1 MLVHYATKA
10 NSQFYVYLPSQY
22 GYPNEGNF
30 SFDRLHERKKITP
43 VVSLNLTDVMDIDIF
58 YGFAN

>member
-1 MLVHYATKA
+1 MQLKQTVNFSVH
-10 NSQFYVYLPSQY
+10 LLSQY

-30 SFDRLHERKKITP
+30 SFDRLHERKKITS

>member
-1 MLVHYATKA
+1 MQLKQTVSFSVH
-10 NSQFYVYLPSQY
+10 LPSQY
-22 GYPNEGNF
+22 GYPNERNF

-43 VVSLNLTDVMDIDIF
+43 VASLNLTDAMDIDIF